1 MARTYKDLTDHAVD
15 RVTGG
20 AEEDYARGHARRVR
34 HMEAGGKLVRRIGKW
49 SNPHGCAA
57 PECGWCA
64 ENRRHAAAKAELAAE
79 QRMKD
84 WRDGEE
90 A

>member
-34 HMEAGGKLVRRIGKW
+34 HMEAGGERPHPIGLRLPLARTGRIEGI
-49 SNPHGCAA
+49 
-57 PECGWCA
+57 
-64 ENRRHAAAKAELAAE
+64 R
-79 QRMKD
+79 
-84 WRDGEE
+84 
-90 A
+90 

>member
-1 MARTYKDLTDHAVD
+1 MARTYKDLSDHAVD

-34 HMEAGGKLVRRIGKW
+34 HMEAGGRLARR
-49 SNPHGCAA
+49 N
-57 PECGWCA
+57 
-64 ENRRHAAAKAELAAE
+64 AAAKAELAAE
-79 QRMKD
+79 QRMED
-84 WRDGEE
+84 WHGETE

>member
-15 RVTGG
+15 RVT
-20 AEEDYARGHARRVR
+20 AAPRRITPAATR
-34 HMEAGGKLVRRIGKW
+34 AASATWRPGGKLVRRIGKW

-79 QRMKD
+79 QRMED

>member
-1 MARTYKDLTDHAVD
+1 MARTYKDLSDHAVD

-34 HMEAGGKLVRRIGKW
+34 HMEAGGRLARRIGKW

-57 PECGWCA
+57 PECG
-64 ENRRHAAAKAELAAE
+64 
-79 QRMKD
+79 
-84 WRDGEE
+84 
-90 A
+90 

>member
-20 AEEDYARGHARRVR
+20 REESYAQDRARRVR
-34 HMEAGGKLVRRIGKW
+34 HMEAGGRLARRIGKW
-49 SNPHGCAA
+49 GNPHGCTA

-64 ENRRHAAAKAELAAE
+64 ENRRHAVAKAELAAE
-79 QRMKD
+79 QRMED
-84 WRDGEE
+84 WHGETE

>member
-49 SNPHGCAA
+49 EQPARLCRAGVRLVRGEPPPCRRQ
-57 PECGWCA
+57 GRTGRRA
-64 ENRRHAAAKAELAAE
+64 EDGGLA
-79 QRMKD
+79 
-84 WRDGEE
+84 
-90 A
+90 